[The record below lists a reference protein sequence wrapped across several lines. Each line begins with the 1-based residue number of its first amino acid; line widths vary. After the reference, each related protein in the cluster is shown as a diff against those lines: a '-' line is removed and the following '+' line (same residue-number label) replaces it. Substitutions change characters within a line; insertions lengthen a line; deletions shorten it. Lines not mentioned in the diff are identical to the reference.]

1 MSKIKVNLITGRSLL
16 QGMSKEQGKI
26 TKRYMD
32 AVSICEIHPK
42 DIEALGIKPNTN
54 VKVTTKFGSVVVK
67 AVTAVS
73 IAEPGKIFIPYGPY
87 AAIVIDYDTSSS
99 GMPTYKG
106 IEAEVEPTDEH
117 ILDIKQI
124 IAIYKGEK

>member
-16 QGMSKEQGKI
+16 QGIGKEQGKM
-26 TKRYMD
+26 TKKYMD

-42 DIEALGIKPNTN
+42 DLEALGIQPNTN
-54 VKVTTKFGSVVVK
+54 VKVTTKFGSVVIK
-67 AVTAVS
+67 AVKAVS

-87 AAIVIDYDTSSS
+87 AAMIVNYDTSSS

-106 IEAEVEPTDEH
+106 IEAEVEPTDEQV
-117 ILDIKQI
+117 LDIKQI
-124 IAIYKGEK
+124 VATYRGER